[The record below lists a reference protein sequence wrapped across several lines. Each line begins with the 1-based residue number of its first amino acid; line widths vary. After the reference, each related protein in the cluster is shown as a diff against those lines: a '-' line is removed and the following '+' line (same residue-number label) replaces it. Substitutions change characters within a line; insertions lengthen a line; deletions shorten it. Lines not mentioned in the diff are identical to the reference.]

1 MAENSNDRS
10 GSRWEPESG
19 EHTTEDLTPA
29 GEQPTEIIPG
39 LGENHSPPA
48 QPKKRIPRTVAAI
61 AIVAAAT
68 IGGGAIGLALAGNR
82 SQPVSDTAVTSEST
96 AGTGS
101 GQGAAPNGSTGTV
114 PGFGDRDGDGYGPGY
129 GDADGDGY
137 GPGGFGHHGPGG
149 H

>member
-1 MAENSNDRS
+1 MAENSNDHS
-10 GSRWEPESG
+10 GSRWEPDSD
-19 EHTTEDLTPA
+19 EHVTQDLTPA

-39 LGENHSPPA
+39 LGEEAQPPA
-48 QPKKRIPRTVAAI
+48 QPKRRIPKAVAAI

-82 SQPVSDTAVTSEST
+82 SEPVSDTAVTSEST
-96 AGTGS
+96 AGTGQE
-101 GQGAAPNGSTGTV
+101 QGAAPDGTTGTA
-114 PGFGDRDGDGYGPGY
+114 PGLGDNDGDGYG
-129 GDADGDGY
+129 DHDGDGY